1 MAGPGNSDAGCCSVL
16 KKFGLQPVTR
26 CSLAKFYAPAFGAV
40 SYTAMSI
47 NVMNPSLVIKV
58 FPKRDITN
66 VLLIGT
72 LVGTGSYIYTREHL
86 KSAPQTV
93 RILYSATG
101 ALLLSLGSVLMWAV
115 IRSVV
120 PPSPA
125 CCTIAGIGTGVA
137 LLKIGSNYLEFVDK
151 QVVKK

>member
-1 MAGPGNSDAGCCSVL
+1 MRIDIDVQTNTIYLSN
-16 KKFGLQPVTR
+16 
-26 CSLAKFYAPAFGAV
+26 YV
-40 SYTAMSI
+40 SY
-47 NVMNPSLVIKV
+47 
-58 FPKRDITN
+58 
-66 VLLIGT
+66 LLN
-72 LVGTGSYIYTREHL
+72 LSF
-86 KSAPQTV
+86 
-93 RILYSATG
+93 SATG